1 MDKTTQISPLVL
13 VVDDEEA
20 IREAVRDI
28 LELVDIHAI
37 LASNGLEAIDLFN
50 QHRKQIKA
58 ILLDLRMP
66 VMSGTE
72 TYEKLRELDPDVRI
86 ILSSGYDEK
95 MSTIDIQGDDALVF
109 LRKPYALDQL
119 LTCVQDALS

>member
-1 MDKTTQISPLVL
+1 MDTSTQSSPLIL

-28 LELVDIHAI
+28 LELVNIESI
-37 LASNGLEAIDLFN
+37 LATNGQEAIELFKEHH
-50 QHRKQIKA
+50 QRIKA

-66 VMSGTE
+66 IMSGTE
-72 TYEKLRELDPDVRI
+72 TYEKLRELDADIRI

-95 MSTIDIQGDDALVF
+95 MSSLDIEADKSLMF
-109 LRKPYALDQL
+109 LRKPYALDAL
-119 LTCVQDALS
+119 LACVQDAFQ

>member
-1 MDKTTQISPLVL
+1 MDTTSQNSPLVL

-28 LELVDIHAI
+28 LELVEIHAI
-37 LASNGLEAIDLFN
+37 LAANGLEAIELFN
-50 QHRKQIKA
+50 KHRTQIKA

-72 TYEKLRELDPDVRI
+72 TYEKLRELDSKVRI

-95 MSTIDIQGDDALVF
+95 MSTIDMQGDDALVF

-119 LTCVQDALS
+119 LAYVQDALS